1 MTDESESDR
10 ITGKWHELA
19 ECVKSGAEIDLAAAT
34 TLVNSVAD
42 NFVPS
47 LERPTALTADE
58 IRALVIRL
66 RELERTWNQTFMR
79 VLIEAA
85 DSRRNGDVEGA
96 VRALDRFIEQCP
108 WRSFVT
114 IAETERSNITGGWR
128 Q

>member
-1 MTDESESDR
+1 MTDESDSDR
-10 ITGKWHELA
+10 ITGEWHELA
-19 ECVKSGAEIDLAAAT
+19 ELVKSGAEIDLAAAIA
-34 TLVNSVAD
+34 LVNSVVD

-47 LERPTALTADE
+47 FERPSAVTADE
-58 IRALVIRL
+58 IRVVVTRL
-66 RELERTWNQTFMR
+66 REFEKTWNQTFMR

-85 DSRRNGDVEGA
+85 DSRRNGDVERA
-96 VRALDRFIEQCP
+96 VAALDRFIEQCP